1 MYGSRCAVDMR
12 RRGGHIAIHET
23 ERRARWWLGGEV
35 GARLSFPFGFSRN
48 TRAFAL
54 RHDEREHSKF
64 LHRNGKRPDDDKRPK
79 RKWIAVVVAAG
90 GWQWQ
95 QTKLSFRSN
104 ADYAAWQT
112 QNLWKFFDSFIRFVE
127 KFFFSRRENSNLLM
141 RKLFFSVLLID
152 ELVDDELFNKV
163 FIDFVAGQQIIR
175 SILYR
180 VSSPC
185 PTFGN

>member
-1 MYGSRCAVDMR
+1 MAANYRSVLTPIMQLDKLKIYGN
-12 RRGGHIAIHET
+12 
-23 ERRARWWLGGEV
+23 
-35 GARLSFPFGFSRN
+35 FS
-48 TRAFAL
+48 
-54 RHDEREHSKF
+54 
-64 LHRNGKRPDDDKRPK
+64 
-79 RKWIAVVVAAG
+79 
-90 GWQWQ
+90 
-95 QTKLSFRSN
+95 
-104 ADYAAWQT
+104 
-112 QNLWKFFDSFIRFVE
+112 DSLTRFVE
-127 KFFFSRRENSNLLM
+127 KFFCRCENSNLLM